1 MSSEMCIVCGLPKE
15 LCICEEVAKE
25 QQWITVKV
33 RRRRYGK
40 EVTVIDGIDSHE
52 IDLHELSTYLK
63 SRFACGGTVKNET
76 IELQGN
82 HKDRIKDILID
93 RGFSAS
99 QIKT

>member
-1 MSSEMCIVCGLPKE
+1 MCIVCGLPKE

-40 EVTVIDGIDSHE
+40 EVTVIDGMDPHD
-52 IDLHELSTYLK
+52 IDLHELSTFLK

-82 HKDRIKDILID
+82 HKDRIKGILIE
-93 RGFSAS
+93 RGFSDS
-99 QIKT
+99 QIKI